1 MTILVSWGN
10 PEKTIALATFGDS
23 WTVEE
28 AHQMIEDMYKLTT
41 SVDHTV
47 HTVLD
52 FSNSRSSPTK
62 LMSTGQ
68 HVQKRTVPN
77 SGVSVVVGANSF
89 LKAISQ
95 MIMKLFVK
103 DQPFFF
109 ASTFEEAKR
118 IIAQYEQAHS
128 GNGR

>member
-1 MTILVSWGN
+1 MSIQVAWGN
-10 PEKTIALATFGDS
+10 PEKTIALSTFGES

-28 AHQMIEDMYKLTT
+28 AHQMIEDMYALTT

-52 FSNSRSSPTK
+52 FSQSRSSPTK

-68 HVQKRTVPN
+68 HVQKRQVPN
-77 SGVSVVVGANSF
+77 SGVSVVVKANSF

-95 MIMKLFVK
+95 VIMKVFVK
-103 DQPFFF
+103 DQQFFF
-109 ASTFEEAKR
+109 ADSLDEAYR
-118 IIAQYEQAHS
+118 IIAKYEQEHA
-128 GNGR
+128 GG